1 MNFFRTIILYLSFLL
16 AFSSFAQHSS
26 KNDLMQKGW
35 SALVKDDENVAFSCF
50 WQAYEKAKK
59 ENNTADKAASLF
71 YLGICSYGSSLEKG
85 LQFATQSLNEYKNL
99 EKTNSELGKIGRYKC
114 LQLIST
120 IYSRQKKYDDAL
132 RLSSEVASEL
142 KDKKD
147 TSGTLGLAYRSIGSL
162 YEIKKRGDSSEIY
175 FKLALAEF
183 EKLNTIAYLPTTY
196 CKLGELAKQKNQK
209 EISFDY
215 FTKAFSLAQSSENK
229 QAQVIALIA
238 LGKWHLELDSDI
250 TKAENYFTN
259 ALQIAKPL
267 SDKTF
272 EIEAVEALIIV
283 KKKQGNYFEVSQ
295 LQNKVIQIKDAFY
308 SFEREQIVKS
318 LEVQFEVAEKNRKL
332 KLISA
337 EKEVSKLTN
346 YLLISLLI
354 LVFVIFTIL
363 YFFFKKINKRDK
375 QLLKTKEDL
384 VAVMEEQERLKAQ
397 QFQNDIEHKESQLS
411 AITIQM
417 VEKNELLDEIKTI
430 LNKKE
435 PTSESELKKLI
446 NKYTIQDNN
455 WKDFDHHFES
465 VNKNF
470 YTRLK
475 QKYPEISSNDLKICA
490 LIKLNLSIK
499 EMATILNI
507 SPDSVKTA
515 RHRLRK
521 KLQLSTEENLTDF
534 ILSV

>member
-1 MNFFRTIILYLSFLL
+1 MNFFKTILFYISLLL
-16 AFSSFAQHSS
+16 AIISFAQQPL
-26 KNDLMQKGW
+26 KNALMQKGW
-35 SALVKDDENVAFSCF
+35 EALVKDNENVAFSCF
-50 WQAYEKAKK
+50 WQAYENAKK

-71 YLGICSYGSSLEKG
+71 YLGISSYGSSLEKG
-85 LQFATQSLNEYKNL
+85 LQYATKSLNEYKNL
-99 EKTNSELGKIGRYKC
+99 EKTNSELGKMGRYKC

-132 RLSSEVASEL
+132 RLSNEVAAEL
-142 KDKKD
+142 KDKND
-147 TSGTLGLAYRSIGSL
+147 SSGTLGLAYRSLGTL

-183 EKLNTIAYLPTTY
+183 EKSNAIAYLPTIY
-196 CKLGELAKQKNQK
+196 CKLGEIEKRKNQK
-209 EISFDY
+209 DISFGY
-215 FTKAFSLAQSSENK
+215 FNKALTLAQSSKNK
-229 QAQVIALIA
+229 QAQVKALID
-238 LGKWHLELDSDI
+238 LGKWYLELDSNSV
-250 TKAENYFTN
+250 KAESYFTN
-259 ALQIAKPL
+259 SLQIAKSL

-272 EIEAVEALIIV
+272 EIEAVEALIMV

-346 YLLISLLI
+346 YLLISLLVV
-354 LVFVIFTIL
+354 VFVIFTIL
-363 YFFFKKINKRDK
+363 YFFLQKINRRDK

-435 PTSESELKKLI
+435 PTSENELKKLV

-455 WKDFDHHFES
+455 WKDFDHYFES

-470 YTRLK
+470 NTRLK

-521 KLQLSTEENLTDF
+521 KLQLPTEENLTDF